1 MAAEISRVSP
11 WVTSAR
17 HPAFVIAQNLVGWWI
32 QSRKSVHPSQYVFQF
47 PGHTAP
53 ASPPLKSLQPLPE
66 RYLHCFSERF
76 ACFSR
81 DQSSKTFGFAVLY
94 AETHAFTRHEEILAF
109 KEGV

>member
-1 MAAEISRVSP
+1 MSSSFP
-11 WVTSAR
+11 
-17 HPAFVIAQNLVGWWI
+17 VIL
-32 QSRKSVHPSQYVFQF
+32 RPRRLR
-47 PGHTAP
+47 
-53 ASPPLKSLQPLPE
+53 LKSLQPLPE